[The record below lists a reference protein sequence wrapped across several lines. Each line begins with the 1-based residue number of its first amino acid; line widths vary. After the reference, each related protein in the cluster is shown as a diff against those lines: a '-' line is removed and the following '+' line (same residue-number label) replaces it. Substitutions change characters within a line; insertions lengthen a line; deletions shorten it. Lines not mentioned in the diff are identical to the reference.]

1 MTQTSPK
8 NQCLE
13 VRQKVSSKDEAQALA
28 HKMLRLHNK
37 FEFTAAFTFPGNPSL
52 VAGNAVTLQ
61 GWGAFDGKYIIKQAK
76 HSITS
81 SGYTTQIT
89 LRKSLDE
96 NADSA
101 VKSNSTTS
109 TSGNLDDIAMAVIR
123 GDWSNGAERKQKL
136 TEAGYDYA
144 AVQKRVNEILGG

>member
-1 MTQTSPK
+1 MRMGFMADKLT
-8 NQCLE
+8 
-13 VRQKVSSKDEAQALA
+13 
-28 HKMLRLHNK
+28 
-37 FEFTAAFTFPGNPSL
+37 
-52 VAGNAVTLQ
+52 
-61 GWGAFDGKYIIKQAK
+61 
-76 HSITS
+76 
-81 SGYTTQIT
+81 
-89 LRKSLDE
+89 RKSLDE

-101 VKSNSTTS
+101 VKSNSTAS

>member
-1 MTQTSPK
+1 
-8 NQCLE
+8 
-13 VRQKVSSKDEAQALA
+13 
-28 HKMLRLHNK
+28 MLRLHNK